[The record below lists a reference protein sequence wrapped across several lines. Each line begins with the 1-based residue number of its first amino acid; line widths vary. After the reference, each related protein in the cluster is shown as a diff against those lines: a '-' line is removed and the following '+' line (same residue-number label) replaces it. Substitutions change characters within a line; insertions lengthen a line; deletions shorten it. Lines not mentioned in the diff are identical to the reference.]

1 MNISS
6 LHKIFLSSNGVNTDS
21 RTIKKGEIYFAL
33 KGENFDGNE
42 YAEKALDSG
51 AKYSIIDKPS
61 YKKSNN
67 YILVDNVLKTLQGL
81 ASYHRSKFNIP
92 VIGITGTNGKTTTK
106 ELIYTVLS
114 KKYKTNATIGNLNN
128 HIGVP
133 LTLLKINSNTEIAIV
148 EMGANHLG
156 EIDFL
161 CNISKPNFGII
172 TNIGK
177 AHLEGFGS
185 FEGIIE
191 TKKELYNYITNNNN
205 LLFVN
210 YDDKLLS
217 SLLNTKKIISYGT
230 NNKADTKGKITDS
243 TPFVS
248 FEFNE
253 SRIIN
258 TKLIGNYNFYNALA
272 AASIGKHFGVN
283 TEDIELALAS
293 YSPENMRSQLMKTK
307 INRIIIDAYNAN
319 PTSME
324 NAIINFKN
332 INSEN
337 KVLIIGDML
346 ELGKY
351 SENEHYEIIKLIKE
365 LGFKNVYLVG
375 NEFYKTE
382 SNYNKFMTASDLIK
396 YVKTNRI
403 ENSFI
408 LLKGSRGIKLETL
421 IEYL

>member
-161 CNISKPNFGII
+161 CNIAKPNFGII

-205 LLFVN
+205 FLFVN

-421 IEYL
+421 VEYL